1 MVKLIL
7 GVICILA
14 LNCHEC
20 FGKSALRGMFPDKYP
35 PMKQNGVDPGQPVF
49 LSPYIE
55 KGQFQEAMEAS
66 KVGHIDGVDQTS
78 YAGFITT
85 NTTYNSNMYF
95 WFFPAQ
101 NEPETAPVVLWLQGG
116 PGGSSLFGLFVE
128 NGPYLVNKDI
138 KFVKKD
144 ITWNSK
150 YSMLYIDNPVGTG
163 FSFTDKDEG
172 YARNEVDVA
181 RDLYSCLT
189 QFFQVFNKLQN
200 NPFYV
205 TGESYAGKYVPAI
218 SYKIHTEN
226 LNPFPKV
233 RINLQG
239 LAIGDGLCDPE
250 TMMLQYADFMYNIGM
265 LDEKQRDYFQGYAKQ
280 AVQHIQNKEFGK
292 AFGIFDMLLNGDLYP
307 YKPYFYNVTKTNNYY
322 NFLETEA
329 PADFDYYGTAL
340 AEPDIR
346 KAIHVGNLTYHPGSE
361 VEKHIINDIMDTVK
375 PWVKVLMN
383 NYRVM
388 MYTGQLDI
396 IVAIPLTEAFLLTV
410 DWNGLDKYKQADR
423 MIWRVNPSDAEVAGY
438 VRQVDTFYQVIVRG
452 GGHILPYD
460 QPARSF
466 DMIDRF
472 ISNRGFQ

>member
-1 MVKLIL
+1 MTGSLLYTVCLLTI
-7 GVICILA
+7 A
-14 LNCHEC
+14 CHEG

-49 LSPYIE
+49 LTPYIE
-55 KGQFQEAMEAS
+55 QGQFKQAMEAS
-66 KVGHIDGVDQTS
+66 KVGPIEGVDQTS
-78 YAGFITT
+78 YAGFITV
-85 NTTYNSNMYF
+85 NKTYNSNMYF

-101 NEPETAPVVLWLQGG
+101 NKPESAPVLVWLQGG

-189 QFFQVFNKLQN
+189 QFFQVFNQLQN
-200 NPFYV
+200 NSFFV

-218 SYKIHTEN
+218 SYKIHEEN
-226 LNPFPKV
+226 KQLFPKV

-250 TMMLQYADFMYNIGM
+250 TMMIQYADFMYNIGM
-265 LDEKQRDYFQGYAKQ
+265 LDEEQRDYFQGYAKT
-280 AVQHIQNKEFGK
+280 AVQYIQKKEFGK
-292 AFGIFDMLLNGDLYP
+292 AFDIFDMLILGGP
-307 YKPYFYNVTKTNNYY
+307 GSFVGNVTMAEDYY
-322 NFLETEA
+322 NFLRTKA

-340 AEPDIR
+340 ADPEIR
-346 KAIHVGNLTYHPGSE
+346 KAIHVGNLTYHAGTE

-375 PWVKVLMN
+375 PWVATLMD

-396 IVAIPLTEAFLLTV
+396 IVAIPLTEAFLMTV
-410 DWNGLDKYKQADR
+410 PWSGLEQYKAAGR
-423 MIWRVNPSDAEVAGY
+423 LVWRIHSNDTEVAGY
-438 VRQVDTFYQVIVRG
+438 VRNVNNFYQVIVRG

-472 ISNRGFQ
+472 INDKGFA